1 MQKELVTDYSLSIL
15 NLLILIF
22 LQLDCVDLWYFK
34 LWFLLNQIVK
44 VWGIEGLHYQTR
56 KINMWN
62 IRFFRFFNKS
72 LLSINLYLEKPGVQP
87 GANLTQSN
95 SSRTPE
101 STTKKTIFITKPLQ
115 SDATFIRL
123 DKYCLI
129 NAFTLMMLSI
139 LNV

>member
-1 MQKELVTDYSLSIL
+1 MAGFRILLLLVSLTTGLVLTDGKLVCKHDPYGESSNGGFDSGLKSRISVEFG
-15 NLLILIF
+15 NTEYIIDEEIF
-22 LQLDCVDLWYFK
+22 
-34 LWFLLNQIVK
+34 NQIFA
-44 VWGIEGLHYQTR
+44 E
-56 KINMWN
+56 
-62 IRFFRFFNKS
+62 
-72 LLSINLYLEKPGVQP
+72 YLEKPGVQP

>member
-1 MQKELVTDYSLSIL
+1 MAGFRILLLLVSLTTGLVLTDG
-15 NLLILIF
+15 
-22 LQLDCVDLWYFK
+22 K
-34 LWFLLNQIVK
+34 LVCKHDPYGESSNGGFD
-44 VWGIEGLHYQTR
+44 
-56 KINMWN
+56 
-62 IRFFRFFNKS
+62 S
-72 LLSINLYLEKPGVQP
+72 EKPGVQP